1 VRILYTFQKE
11 KGHWIVTC
19 PSDKSSA
26 KITYNSLIEAINKFF
41 VVHDDVEYFDIV
53 IPSTVPTPI
62 QFKKNIR
69 VKRLPG
75 TKKPIK
81 PARNVKNNSQ
91 WAIVTKPYDEQN
103 ILIVHDPFRNRN
115 IFNSRLRK

>member
-11 KGHWIVTC
+11 NGHWIVTC
-19 PSDKSSA
+19 PSDKSIP

-41 VVHDDVEYFDIV
+41 AIHDDVEYFDIV

-75 TKKPIK
+75 TKKPTK
-81 PARNVKNNSQ
+81 TARKFKYNSQ
-91 WAIVTKPYDEQN
+91 WAIVTKPYNGQN
-103 ILIVHDPFRNRN
+103 VLIVHDPFRNRKK
-115 IFNSRLRK
+115 SKK